1 MDIATSKKT
10 PTLGLHR
17 IAKLLGNENKM
28 NRSSGGGSSGSGPC
42 KTFIKSTRPA
52 VSQAQ
57 PSPAKFVICNE
68 MSVAYRVSPQPTIPM
83 FVLCSPRNGLCPECP
98 VVSSN
103 AFYTTICLSE

>member
-1 MDIATSKKT
+1 MDIAASKKT

-52 VSQAQ
+52 VS
-57 PSPAKFVICNE
+57 PRPALFVICNE

-83 FVLCSPRNGLCPECP
+83 FVLRAQS
-98 VVSSN
+98 V
-103 AFYTTICLSE
+103 TITNTIVP